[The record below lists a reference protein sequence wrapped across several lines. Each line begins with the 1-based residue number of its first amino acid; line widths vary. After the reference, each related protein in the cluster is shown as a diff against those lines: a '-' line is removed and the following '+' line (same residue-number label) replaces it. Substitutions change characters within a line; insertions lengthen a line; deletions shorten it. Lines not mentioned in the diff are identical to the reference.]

1 MERGELEVA
10 RAPSRAPWG
19 FLAQAVSLLAAS
31 LDLETT
37 LANVVQ
43 LAVPA
48 LADWCGIDLIQPD
61 GTMRP
66 IAGVHSDPE
75 RQRLLDELQR
85 RYGNQRIG
93 TMARVHET
101 GQAELRAEVTDEML
115 ARSAQDAEHLDLLR
129 AVGAE
134 SYMVVPLHA
143 RGRVL
148 GTMVLLSTDP
158 SRHYGEDD
166 LVAAEELASGCAL
179 AVDNARL
186 FTEAR
191 DAEKR
196 KDEGLALLDGLFANA
211 PVGLGFLDTELR
223 YVRINRKLAE
233 INGRAVDD
241 HLGRRVDTVVGGEL
255 GAQIARDCMK
265 VIQSGEP
272 LLDLE
277 VVGKTVYPG
286 RRRVWLANYYPV
298 RMGLVGQ
305 VTGVGTVVQEITERT
320 RVERRSAFLAE
331 ASALM
336 DQSLDTEVTLR
347 NLGAIVVPELAD
359 WFAVDLVG
367 SDEAI
372 HRAAVAHSDPAK
384 TALGW
389 ELARRFPAS
398 LDDEAGFGRTIR
410 SGCSELLPQIP
421 DHVLDQVSGGRA
433 EYAEILRGLGLTS
446 TMIVPLRARGRI
458 LGAMLL
464 GAAESG
470 RRFSATDLALA
481 EELGVRCALALDNA
495 RLYHERSETARTLQS
510 SLLPPGLPSIDGL
523 ELAARYRAAGEGNEV
538 GGDFYDVFAWDEAWA
553 VVIGD
558 VCGKGPDAAAIT
570 ALARYTVRAVTLHE
584 HTPSATL
591 QTLNDAMLRQ
601 LSGDQFCT
609 VALGRVDPLSGGGFR
624 VVLSLGGHPPPLVL
638 RASGRVEALAQ
649 QGTLLGIVDHPRLA
663 DSEHVLEVGDTLLL
677 YTDGV
682 TEARVRSWELGEE
695 GLVSLLEG
703 CVGQAA
709 AEIVETI
716 ERAVVGVQAGE
727 PRDDI
732 ALLALQASVA

>member
-10 RAPSRAPWG
+10 RAPTRAPFA

-37 LANVVQ
+37 LANVVR

-48 LADWCGIDLIQPD
+48 LADWCAIDLLEAD
-61 GTMRP
+61 GSTRP
-66 IAGVHSDPE
+66 ITGRHSDPA
-75 RQRLLDELQR
+75 RQQVLDELQR
-85 RYGNQRIG
+85 RYAGQRLG
-93 TMARVHET
+93 MMSRVLET
-101 GQAELRAEVTDEML
+101 GQAEVQSEVTEGML
-115 ARSAQDAEHLDLLR
+115 AGSAHDAEHLELLR
-129 AVGAE
+129 AVGAQ
-134 SYMVVPLHA
+134 SYMVVPLQA

-158 SRHYGEDD
+158 ARTYGDGD
-166 LVAAEELASGCAL
+166 LAAAEELASACAL

-186 FTEAR
+186 YAEAR
-191 DAEKR
+191 DAERR
-196 KDEGLALLDGLFANA
+196 KDEGLALLDALFANA
-211 PVGLGFLDTELR
+211 PVGLGFLDTQLR
-223 YVRINRKLAE
+223 YVRLNRKLAE
-233 INGRAVDD
+233 INGRAMDE
-241 HLGRRVDTVVGGEL
+241 HLGRRLVDVVGGRVGDEM
-255 GAQIARDCMK
+255 ARDCLR
-265 VIQSGEP
+265 VIETGEP
-272 LLDLE
+272 LLDVE
-277 VVGKTVYPG
+277 IAGDAGYPG
-286 RRRVWLANYYPV
+286 GQRFWLANYYPV
-298 RMGLVGQ
+298 RMGLDGE
-305 VTGVGTVVQEITERT
+305 VTGVGTIVQEISERK
-320 RVERRSAFLAE
+320 RAERRASFLAE

-359 WFAVDLVG
+359 WFAVDLRV
-367 SDEAI
+367 SEDEVR
-372 HRAAVAHSDPAK
+372 RAAVAHTDPEK

-389 ELARRFPAS
+389 ELARRFPAGV
-398 LDDEAGFGRTIR
+398 DDEAGFGRTIR
-410 SGCSELLPQIP
+410 TGCSELLTTVP
-421 DHVLDQVSGGRA
+421 DQVLDQVSGNRP

-470 RRFSATDLALA
+470 RRFTASDLALA

-495 RLYHERSETARTLQS
+495 RLYQERSQTARTLQS
-510 SLLPPGLPSIDGL
+510 SLLPPGLPAISGV

-538 GGDFYDVFAWDEAWA
+538 GGDFYDVFTWDDDWA
-553 VVIGD
+553 IVIGD

-570 ALARYTVRAVTLHE
+570 ALARYTLRAVTLHE
-584 HTPSATL
+584 GAPSATL
-591 QTLNDAMLRQ
+591 LTLNDAMLRQ
-601 LSGDQFCT
+601 LSGDEFCT
-609 VALGRVDPLSGGGFR
+609 VALGRITPRPDGSFR
-624 VVLSLGGHPPPLVL
+624 VQLSLGGHPPPLVL
-638 RASGRVEALAQ
+638 RASGKVEPLVQ
-649 QGTLLGIVDHPRLA
+649 QGTLLGVVDQPRLS
-663 DSEHVLEVGDTLLL
+663 DTEHVLEPGDTLLL

-703 CVGQAA
+703 CAGQAA

-732 ALLALQASVA
+732 ALLALRAAAA

>member
-1 MERGELEVA
+1 
-10 RAPSRAPWG
+10 
-19 FLAQAVSLLAAS
+19 
-31 LDLETT
+31 
-37 LANVVQ
+37 
-43 LAVPA
+43 
-48 LADWCGIDLIQPD
+48 
-61 GTMRP
+61 MRP
-66 IAGVHSDPE
+66 IAGMHSDPQ

-85 RYGNQRIG
+85 RYGDQRIG
-93 TMARVHET
+93 TMARVTET
-101 GQAELRAEVTDEML
+101 GHAELVAEVTDEML
-115 ARSAQDAEHLDLLR
+115 ASSARDAEHLDLLR
-129 AVGAE
+129 AVGAQ
-134 SYMVVPLHA
+134 SYMVVPLRA
-143 RGRVL
+143 RGRLL
-148 GTMVLLSTDP
+148 GTMVLLSTHP
-158 SRHYGEDD
+158 ARHYGEDD
-166 LVAAEELASGCAL
+166 LAAAEELASGCAL

-211 PVGLGFLDTELR
+211 PVGLGFLDTQLR

-233 INGRAVDD
+233 INGRTIDD
-241 HLGRRVDTVVGGEL
+241 HLGQRVDAVIGGDL
-255 GAQIARDCMK
+255 GAQVARDCLK
-265 VIQSGEP
+265 VIETGEP

-277 VVGKTVYPG
+277 VTGEPVFPG

-298 RMGLVGQ
+298 RMGLGGE
-305 VTGVGTVVQEITERT
+305 VTGVGTVVQEITERK
-320 RVERRSAFLAE
+320 RVERRASFLAE

-347 NLGAIVVPELAD
+347 NLGAIIVPELAD
-359 WFAVDLVG
+359 WFAVDLLG
-367 SDEAI
+367 SDEEI
-372 HRAAVAHSDPAK
+372 RRAAVAHADPAK

-389 ELARRFPAS
+389 ELARRFPAT
-398 LDDEAGFGRTIR
+398 LEDEAGFGRTIR
-410 SGCSELLPQIP
+410 SGCSELLPQVP
-421 DHVLDQVSGGRA
+421 DHVIDQVSGARPD
-433 EYAEILRGLGLTS
+433 YAEILRGLGLSS

-458 LGAMLL
+458 LGGMLL
-464 GAAESG
+464 AAAESG
-470 RRFSATDLALA
+470 RRFNASDLALA

-495 RLYHERSETARTLQS
+495 RLYQERSETARTLQS
-510 SLLPPGLPSIDGL
+510 SLLPPGLPSIPGL

-570 ALARYTVRAVTLHE
+570 ALARYTLRAVTLHE

-609 VALGRVDPLSGGGFR
+609 VALGRIQPSDGGRFR
-624 VVLSLGGHPPPLVL
+624 VTLSVGGHPPPLVL
-638 RASGRVEALAQ
+638 RADGHVEPLAQ
-649 QGTLLGIVDHPRLA
+649 QGTLLGVVDEPRLQDA
-663 DSEHVLEVGDTLLL
+663 EHVLEAGDTLLL

-703 CVGQAA
+703 CAGQAA

-732 ALLALQASVA
+732 ALLALKASVA